1 MRTPLIPIAL
11 AALFLAPTVALA
23 GDRHRGGGDYHDAV
37 RPGDRGGGHHGGQHG
52 GWNNNHR
59 RRHSGPSVQVVVP
72 SYRPHFNVRVY
83 PTYTYRPRHPVVVY
97 GTPHWRT
104 GRWYHG
110 WYGGRVGWYWG
121 VNNVY
126 YSYETRVA
134 AVPVAAPVAAP
145 IEEAPVNYYCASQG
159 QYYPTV
165 ETCPEEWTVV
175 QAQPVVN

>member
-1 MRTPLIPIAL
+1 MRSTLMPLAL
-11 AALFLAPTVALA
+11 AALVLSPAAALA
-23 GDRHRGGGDYHDAV
+23 GDHHRGGGNTHEAV
-37 RPGDRGGGHHGGQHG
+37 RPGEPRGGP
-52 GWNNNHR
+52 GWNGNWNGNHR
-59 RRHSGPSVQVVVP
+59 RRGHGPSVQVVVP
-72 SYRPHFNVRVY
+72 SYRPHFAVRVY
-83 PTYTYRPRHPVVVY
+83 PSYTYRPRHTVVHF
-97 GTPHWRT
+97 GTPHWHT

-134 AVPVAAPVAAP
+134 AVPPAPVAGP

-159 QYYPTV
+159 QYYPTI

-175 QAQPVVN
+175 QAQPN